1 MAFGKKNRVSLN
13 PLDYNIMLLGS
24 PKVGKTTLAYEV
36 CEKLVGE
43 DGYMLVEIGEE
54 RGADA
59 IEGAMYIN
67 TPSWHGEYD
76 ELTNSVGL
84 LDLCDD
90 IIENKTTEYPNL
102 KVLVFD
108 TFDNEIKI
116 AEAEAIRLW
125 NRKCKTDGHSEKCTD
140 SINAI
145 YGGYG
150 RGEKKAMELMNELRA
165 RLNSVG
171 VKVFTIGHI
180 KNKDINDVVTGDSYQ
195 ILTSDSQSNYFNDI
209 KKSLHFLALAYVD
222 RNIVKEKTGKKNNK
236 GDDIIVGRVT
246 AESRK
251 IKFRDDGFAVDSGS
265 RFADIVDEVPMDSD
279 AFIKAMTDAIEIES
293 KKSGRSLADT
303 KKEQEKLEKKKQER
317 VVEAEK
323 TAKAEH
329 ELADIIDEIM
339 NFFQDNRAN
348 IDTVKPIMTKIK
360 NMGYDKPQS
369 IDNLDDAKEI
379 LALCI

>member
-1 MAFGKKNRVSLN
+1 MAFGKKNNVSLN

-24 PKVGKTTLAYEV
+24 PKVGKTTLAYET
-36 CEKLVGE
+36 CEKLVGS

-59 IEGAMYIN
+59 IQGAMYIN

-84 LDLCDD
+84 LDLCND
-90 IIENKTTEYPNL
+90 IIENKSTEYKNL

-125 NRKCKTDGHSEKCTD
+125 NKKCKEEDKPTTD
-140 SINAI
+140 SINACF
-145 YGGYG
+145 GGYG
-150 RGEKKAMELMNELRA
+150 RGEKKAMELMNDLRA

-180 KNKDINDVVTGDSYQ
+180 KTKDLNDVVTGETYQ

-222 RNIVKEKTGKKNNK
+222 RNIIKEKTGKKDAK
-236 GDDIIVGRVT
+236 GKDIIVGKIT
-246 AESRK
+246 SEARK
-251 IKFRDDGFAVDSGS
+251 IKFRDDGYAVDSGS
-265 RFADIVDEVPMDSD
+265 RFADIVDETDMTSD
-279 AFIKAMTDAIEIES
+279 DFIKAMRNAIESES
-293 KKSGRSLADT
+293 RKSGRSLEDT
-303 KKEQEKLEKKKQER
+303 KKEQVELEKKKEER
-317 VVEAEK
+317 VL
-323 TAKAEH
+323 KAEQ
-329 ELADIIDEIM
+329 EAREQREMESVIDGIM
-339 NFFQDNRAN
+339 EFIQENRS
-348 IDTVKPIMTKIK
+348 DLDKLKVIMTEVKSL
-360 NMGYDKPQS
+360 GYDNPRM
-369 IDNLDDAKEI
+369 IDNVDDANKI
-379 LALCI
+379 AKLCK